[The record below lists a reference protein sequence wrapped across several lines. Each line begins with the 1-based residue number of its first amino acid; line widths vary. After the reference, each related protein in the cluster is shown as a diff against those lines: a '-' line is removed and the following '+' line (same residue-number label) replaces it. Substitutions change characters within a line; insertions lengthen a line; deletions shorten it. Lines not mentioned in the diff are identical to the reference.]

1 VLQIRIS
8 ERIYIKDPESS
19 DLGKKIV
26 EDGLVLIDEIGF
38 EQFTFKKLAAR
49 IKSTEASIY
58 RYFEN
63 KHKLLI
69 YLVSW
74 YWSWLEYLLVF
85 STNNIV
91 HAEERL
97 SIAFRVITRPFVF
110 NTEFDYI
117 NGEALHRVVVAES
130 PKAYLSKEV
139 DEDNKEGYFLGY
151 KRLCKRVAEVASEIA
166 PGYPYPASLI
176 STLIESAHHQAFF
189 SAHLPRLTDVQKN
202 DLEALNSFLCDTALR
217 VLKSYQPLS
226 GNGNR
231 SEGGNR
237 NEGGNGN
244 GRGNGNGNGHNS
256 PNGNGSRPKTNG
268 KHRV

>member
-1 VLQIRIS
+1 MLQIRIS

-26 EDGLVLIDEIGF
+26 EEGLVLIDEIGF
-38 EQFTFKKLAAR
+38 EQFTFKKLASKIR
-49 IKSTEASIY
+49 STEASIY

-151 KRLCKRVAEVASEIA
+151 KRLCKRVSELASEIA
-166 PGYPYPASLI
+166 PDYPYPASLV

-189 SAHLPRLTDVQKN
+189 SAHLPRLTDVPKN
-202 DLEALNSFLCDTALR
+202 DLEALNAFLCDTALR
-217 VLKSYQPLS
+217 VLKSYRHNP
-226 GNGNR
+226 GN
-231 SEGGNR
+231 
-237 NEGGNGN
+237 
-244 GRGNGNGNGHNS
+244 GNGNGNGHS
-256 PNGNGSRPKTNG
+256 PANGNGSRHKPNG
-268 KHRV
+268 RHRV